1 MLELDDQ
8 NHDVLVDCTMQSE
21 TVFKETHTDVTA
33 ATGSTVVLPYNPG
46 SLYDQ
51 LEVGMYVFVEFHGAK
66 KIRGAHY
73 AGCIIEKVNV
83 LYPEDENVAEHPVD
97 SVALV
102 LPIPQNLKEHDGWAA
117 TSLWSMTEWQLMISN
132 NNL

>member
-8 NHDVLVDCTMQSE
+8 NHDELVDCTMQSE
-21 TVFKETHTDVTA
+21 TVFKGTHTDVTA

-83 LYPEDENVAEHPVD
+83 LYPENVAEHPVD
-97 SVALV
+97 SVATYTTKFKGTRRVGSYFTL
-102 LPIPQNLKEHDGWAA
+102 EHDKMAA
-117 TSLWSMTEWQLMISN
+117 DDIE
-132 NNL
+132 